1 MSNQT
6 AVAASDHDRMPV
18 VRSVHSLVLFR
29 EDPPVGM
36 GLGSIT
42 RLLCGL
48 VERFNLPRRI
58 CDIRAVSVARVN
70 CDWNDASDCGT
81 PRGDADD
88 T

>member
-1 MSNQT
+1 
-6 AVAASDHDRMPV
+6 
-18 VRSVHSLVLFR
+18 
-29 EDPPVGM
+29 M

-48 VERFNLPRRI
+48 VARINLPRRI
-58 CDIRAVSVARVN
+58 CDIRAVSVARVI
-70 CDWNDASDCGT
+70 CDWNVASECGT

>member
-1 MSNQT
+1 M
-6 AVAASDHDRMPV
+6 
-18 VRSVHSLVLFR
+18 
-29 EDPPVGM
+29 GM